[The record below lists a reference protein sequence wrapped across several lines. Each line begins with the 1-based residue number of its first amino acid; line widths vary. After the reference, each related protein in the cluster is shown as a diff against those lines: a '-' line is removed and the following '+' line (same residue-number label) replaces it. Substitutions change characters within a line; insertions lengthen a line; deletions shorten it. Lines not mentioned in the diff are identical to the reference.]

1 MDPDSLLIIS
11 KIIKALFKVGEGIY
25 PITANISKSFLL
37 IVFLLMIFERLISII
52 FDFEFTHRNEESK

>member
-11 KIIKALFKVGEGIY
+11 KIIKTLLKVGEGIY

-37 IVFLLMIFERLISII
+37 IVFLLMIFEENQKAN
-52 FDFEFTHRNEESK
+52 FYNF